1 MIDPKLFA
9 LPPLKSAQA
18 PQPAPLPSQQA
29 TAKVLT
35 ALEAMQVPV
44 ARFASVEYPL
54 RISSLTTLRACEPGA
69 VLRWRQ
75 DLGIDVMD
83 RSGSK
88 AADTGTAV
96 GRAVE
101 LWHRRR
107 DRDSTSIMQQVEE
120 EAAGIP
126 PSRPPF
132 LEADLEE
139 VARTLFRYRNDPRNI
154 AADVPEWSLEAEV
167 RLTLPPHPLD
177 PTGEAVHLAGHLDQ
191 IRIERGIAWV
201 WDLKHSRH
209 GGPALVAGYSW
220 QQCIYALAAEAT
232 FRRPVGWGGIIRTSA
247 YGVRGAGKTVGD
259 DEYNVFF
266 PAGLQPEQLA
276 AVADSVR
283 FAVALARRGDA
294 PLRPGDHCGWCPA
307 GSLAA
312 CSSERVRG
320 ILV

>member
-1 MIDPKLFA
+1 MIDPKLFR
-9 LPPLKSAQA
+9 LK
-18 PQPAPLPSQQA
+18 PLPSAAPPTPALQPAEA
-29 TAKVLT
+29 TRKVLS
-35 ALEAMQVPV
+35 ALDAMRLPV
-44 ARFASVEYPL
+44 SRIGSVEYPL
-54 RISSLTTLRACEPGA
+54 RISSLTALRACEHGA

-83 RSGSK
+83 RTGSK

-107 DRDSTSIMQQVEE
+107 DRDLAGIMQQVEE
-120 EAAGIP
+120 EAAGVP

-139 VARTLFRYRNDPRNI
+139 TARTLLRYTRDPRNV

-177 PTGEAVHLAGHLDQ
+177 PTGEAVHLVGHLDQ

-209 GGPALVAGYSW
+209 SGPALVSGYSW
-220 QQCIYALAAEAT
+220 QQAIYALAAEAT
-232 FRRPVGWGGIIRTSA
+232 FRRTVGWGGIIRTTG
-247 YGVRGAGKTVGD
+247 YLVRGAGKSVGD
-259 DEYNVFF
+259 GEYNVMF

-276 AVADSVR
+276 VIADSVR

-307 GSLAA
+307 GGVDS
-312 CSSERVRG
+312 CTSERARG
-320 ILV
+320 IAV